1 MIRELATFEKLR
13 AQCRIDAAAI
23 RRHLF
28 GRNRPAEALIAWQ
41 GRVPVGYAVYFRT
54 FSTFEGKPGIY
65 IEDLFVRAP
74 FRHRG
79 IGLALLQAVG
89 KVARDSG
96 AGRVEWT
103 VLTWNRN
110 ARRLYAR
117 IGAREKPE
125 WLLLRVEGAA
135 VRRFPAKNRWR

>member
-1 MIRELATFEKLR
+1 MIRELAEFEKLR
-13 AQCRIDAAAI
+13 AQCRIGEATI
-23 RRHLF
+23 RRRLF
-28 GRNRPAEALIAWQ
+28 GRNRPAEALIAWR
-41 GRVPVGYAVYFRT
+41 GRVPVGYAVFFRT

-74 FRHRG
+74 FRQRG
-79 IGLALLQAVG
+79 IGQALLQAIG
-89 KVARDSG
+89 KVARASG
-96 AGRVEWT
+96 AGRIEWT

-135 VRRFPAKNRWR
+135 LRRFPAKNCRG